1 MPANL
6 DHSAED
12 TGLEKVIFIPIP
24 KKCNA
29 NECSN
34 YHIIALISHASKG
47 MLKILQAMLQQYLKR
62 ELQYVQAGFRKGR
75 GLRYQIGNLHWVIDK
90 ARELQENF
98 YLFDYAKAF
107 ACVYHRKLQNS

>member
-12 TGLEKVIFIPIP
+12 TGLEKVSFHSNP

-75 GLRYQIGNLHWVIDK
+75 GLRYQICNLHWVIGK
-90 ARELQENF
+90 ARELQKNF
-98 YLFDYAKAF
+98 YLFDYVKAF
-107 ACVYHRKLQNS
+107 ACVHHRKLQNY

>member
-12 TGLEKVIFIPIP
+12 TGLEKVNFHSNP
-24 KKCNA
+24 KEVQCQRMFKLSYNCTHFT
-29 NECSN
+29 CKQG
-34 YHIIALISHASKG
+34 L
-47 MLKILQAMLQQYLKR
+47 LRILQAMLQKYLKR
-62 ELQYVQAGFRKGR
+62 ELQYVQAGFKKGR

-90 ARELQENF
+90 ARKLQENF